1 MSGNRDI
8 SAGIIKV
15 LGPYLFRRGFQKGGV
30 FVKSPTFVGFFSPFY
45 DSLSAACG
53 GCSLALRLR
62 ALILPKQEKG
72 FHSFTLTM
80 G

>member
-15 LGPYLFRRGFQKGGV
+15 LRPYLFQRGFQKGGV

-62 ALILPKQEKG
+62 ALILRNKKRA
-72 FHSFTLTM
+72 
-80 G
+80 

>member
-8 SAGIIKV
+8 SAGIIKNS
-15 LGPYLFRRGFQKGGV
+15 GPDLFRRGVQKGGV

-62 ALILPKQEKG
+62 ALILPKQEKDINN
-72 FHSFTLTM
+72 T
-80 G
+80 